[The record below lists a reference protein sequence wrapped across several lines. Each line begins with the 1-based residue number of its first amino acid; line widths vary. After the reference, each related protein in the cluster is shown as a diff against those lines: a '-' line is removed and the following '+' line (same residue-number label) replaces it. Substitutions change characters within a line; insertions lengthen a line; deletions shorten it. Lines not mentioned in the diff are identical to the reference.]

1 MRRLLN
7 ISASSILPLMSTN
20 KAQVLVFNHNA
31 LAANLLCDAVN
42 KAGHQVSVALDDR
55 DALALSEQK
64 IFNLILIGID
74 ALTAETAAFMD
85 KVRLHSAD
93 TQFILI
99 SKRGNVRAAI
109 DAIHQGAFDYLL
121 QPVEPEQLAESVR
134 KALDRQMS
142 SAQDSQIRQRLLPRV
157 EPNIFVG
164 GNPAMAEIHRLI
176 DEIAPTDVTV
186 VIQGESGTG
195 KEVIARAIHEKSRR
209 QNGPFIAVNCAAL
222 SDSLI
227 ESEFFGHVKGAFT
240 GAIND
245 RLGRFQLA
253 QGGTLFLD
261 EIGDLSP
268 KGQGDLL
275 RVIEDGIFRPIG
287 SPKLV
292 RANARIIAAA
302 NKDLEKLSADG
313 RFRDDLLYRLNIV
326 SIHIPPLRERA
337 EDIPSLIDSFARFFC
352 AKHQRRQKKFS
363 PQTLAVFQTLRWP
376 GNVRQLRNLVERLV
390 VTIPRAVIEPRDI
403 PQSLTQPEKPVAALT
418 IKPGLTLAQVEAE
431 LIRQTLLT
439 GASQVETASRLGI
452 SRRALQY
459 KVKTHGLLRRKH
471 RDKPSAS

>member
-1 MRRLLN
+1 M
-7 ISASSILPLMSTN
+7 AMS
-20 KAQVLVFNHNA
+20 KAQILVFYRDA
-31 LAANLLCDAVN
+31 MEANQLCDTLN

-55 DALALSEQK
+55 DALALSQQK
-64 IFNLILIGID
+64 LFNLILLGIE
-74 ALTAETAAFMD
+74 ALTPETTVFMD

-99 SKRGNVRAAI
+99 SQRGNVRAAI
-109 DAIHQGAFDYLL
+109 DAIHRGAFDFLL
-121 QPVEPEQLAESVR
+121 KPVKPEQLIESVG
-134 KALDRQMS
+134 KALSHQT
-142 SAQDSQIRQRLLPRV
+142 ATTQDTQLRQRLIPRP
-157 EPNIFVG
+157 EPNIFAG
-164 GNPAMAEIHRLI
+164 GNPAMHEIHRLI

-209 QNGPFIAVNCAAL
+209 KDGPFIAVNCAAL
-222 SDSLI
+222 ADSLI

-261 EIGDLSP
+261 EIGDLSA

-275 RVIEDGIFRPIG
+275 RVIEDSIFRPIG

-326 SIHIPPLRERA
+326 SIHLPPLRERA
-337 EDIPSLIDSFARFFC
+337 EDIPSLVETFSRFFC
-352 AKHQRRQKKFS
+352 AKHERRQKKFS
-363 PQTLAVFQTLRWP
+363 LQTLAVFRTQPWP

-390 VTIPRAVIEPRDI
+390 VTIPHAVVEPTDL
-403 PQSLTQPEKPVAALT
+403 PPNLTQPTKPRAGLT

-431 LIRQTLLT
+431 LIRQTLLS
-439 GASQVETASRLGI
+439 GASQVEAATQLGI

-459 KVKTHGLLRRKH
+459 KVKAHGLLRRK
-471 RDKPSAS
+471 RRAAPPTN

>member
-1 MRRLLN
+1 MPFGKTQ
-7 ISASSILPLMSTN
+7 I
-20 KAQVLVFNHNA
+20 LVFNRDA
-31 LAANLLCDAVN
+31 LTANQRCDTLS
-42 KAGHQVSVALDDR
+42 KAGHQVSIALDDR

-64 IFNLILIGID
+64 IFNLIAMEID
-74 ALTAETAAFMD
+74 ALKPETAAFMN
-85 KVRLHSAD
+85 KIRLHSAD
-93 TQFILI
+93 TQFILL
-99 SKRGNVRAAI
+99 SQHGNVRAAI
-109 DAIHQGAFDYLL
+109 DAIHLGASDFLL
-121 QPVEPEQLAESVR
+121 QPVSPEQLLEAVR
-134 KALDRQMS
+134 KALDRQATT
-142 SAQDSQIRQRLLPRV
+142 AQDSQIRQRFLPRI

-164 GNPAMAEIHRLI
+164 GNPAMREIHQLLG
-176 DEIAPTDVTV
+176 EIAPTDVTV

-222 SDSLI
+222 ADSLI

-302 NKDLEKLSADG
+302 NKDLEKLSAEG

-326 SIHIPPLRERA
+326 SIHIPPLRERT

-352 AKHQRRQKKFS
+352 AKHQRRPKKFS
-363 PQTLAVFQTLRWP
+363 PQALAIFQTLPWP
-376 GNVRQLRNLVERLV
+376 GNVRQLRNLIERLV
-390 VTIPRAVIEPRDI
+390 VTIPHALIDRHDLPTN
-403 PQSLTQPEKPVAALT
+403 LTQHAKTSTSLT

-439 GASQVETASRLGI
+439 GASQTEAAARLGI

-459 KVKTHGLLRRKH
+459 KVKTHGLLRRKP
-471 RDKPSAS
+471 RAKPPAS

>member
-1 MRRLLN
+1 MP
-7 ISASSILPLMSTN
+7 IG
-20 KAQVLVFNHNA
+20 KAQILVFNHDA
-31 LAANLLCDAVN
+31 LAANQLCDGLS
-42 KAGHQVSVALDDR
+42 KAGHQASVALDDR
-55 DALALSEQK
+55 DALTLAEQK
-64 IFNLILIGID
+64 IFNLILVGIET
-74 ALTAETAAFMD
+74 LTAETTAFMD

-109 DAIHQGAFDYLL
+109 DAIHRGAFDFLL
-121 QPVEPEQLAESVR
+121 QPVETGQLIESVR
-134 KALDRQMS
+134 KALAHQTHT
-142 SAQDSQIRQRLLPRV
+142 ALDSQIRHRLLPRP

-164 GNPAMAEIHRLI
+164 GNRAMREIQGLI
-176 DEIAPTDVTV
+176 EEIAPTDVTV

-222 SDSLI
+222 ADSLI

-302 NKDLEKLSADG
+302 NKDLEKLSAEG
-313 RFRDDLLYRLNIV
+313 RFREDLLYRLNIV
-326 SIHIPPLRERA
+326 SIHIPPLRERV

-352 AKHQRRQKKFS
+352 AKHQRRPKKFS
-363 PQTLAVFQTLRWP
+363 PQALALFRSLPWP

-390 VTIPRAVIEPRDI
+390 VTVPHVSIEPNDLPI
-403 PQSLTQPEKPVAALT
+403 SLVQSTGSKTTIT
-418 IKPGLTLAQVEAE
+418 IKPGMTLAQVEAE
-431 LIRQTLLT
+431 LIRQTLLD
-439 GASQVETASRLGI
+439 GASQVEAAARLGI

-459 KVKTHGLLRRKH
+459 KVKTHGLLRRRARKF
-471 RDKPSAS
+471 P

>member
-1 MRRLLN
+1 MP
-7 ISASSILPLMSTN
+7 AG
-20 KAQVLVFNHNA
+20 KAQILVFNRDA
-31 LAANLLCDAVN
+31 MSANLLCAALN
-42 KAGHQVSVALDDR
+42 KAGHQISVALDDR
-55 DALALSEQK
+55 DALALTEQK

-74 ALTAETAAFMD
+74 ALDAETTTFMD

-109 DAIHQGAFDYLL
+109 DAIHRGAFDYLL
-121 QPVEPEQLAESVR
+121 QPLEPAQLQESVR
-134 KALDRQMS
+134 KALDHQTET
-142 SAQDSQIRQRLLPRV
+142 AQDSQIKQRLMPRP

-164 GNPAMAEIHRLI
+164 GNPAMRDIHHLLE
-176 DEIAPTDVTV
+176 EIAPTDVTV

-195 KEVIARAIHEKSRR
+195 KEVIARTIHERSRR

-222 SDSLI
+222 ADSLI

-240 GAIND
+240 GAISD

-275 RVIEDGIFRPIG
+275 RVIEDGMFRPIG

-302 NKDLEKLSADG
+302 NKDLERLSAEG
-313 RFRDDLLYRLNIV
+313 RFREDLLYRLNIV
-326 SIHIPPLRERA
+326 SIHIPPLRDRA
-337 EDIPSLIDSFARFFC
+337 EDIASLVDSFARFFC
-352 AKHQRRQKKFS
+352 AKHQREPKKFS
-363 PQTLAVFQTLRWP
+363 SQALTIFQTLPWP
-376 GNVRQLRNLVERLV
+376 GNVRQLRNVVERLV
-390 VTIPRAVIEPRDI
+390 VTVAHTMIEPVDI
-403 PQSLTQPEKPVAALT
+403 PTTLVQSARAKTSFA
-418 IKPGLTLAQVEAE
+418 IKPGMTLAQVEAE
-431 LIRQTLLT
+431 LIRQTLLS
-439 GASQVETASRLGI
+439 GASQIEAATRLGI

-459 KVKTHGLLRRKH
+459 KVKQHDLLRRRK
-471 RDKPSAS
+471 REQPR

>member
-1 MRRLLN
+1 MPT
-7 ISASSILPLMSTN
+7 S
-20 KAQVLVFNHNA
+20 KAQILVFNRDVTSTNQ
-31 LAANLLCDAVN
+31 LCDTLS
-42 KAGHQVSVALDDR
+42 KGGHQVSVALDDR
-55 DALALSEQK
+55 DALALTEQR
-64 IFNLILIGID
+64 IFNLILIGVD
-74 ALTAETAAFMD
+74 ALNPETSSFMS

-121 QPVEPEQLAESVR
+121 HPIATEQLLDSVR
-134 KALDRQMS
+134 KALNHQ
-142 SAQDSQIRQRLLPRV
+142 AATTQDSQIRQRLIPRP
-157 EPNIFVG
+157 EPNIFAG
-164 GNPAMAEIHRLI
+164 GSPAMREIHRLI

-186 VIQGESGTG
+186 VLQGESGTG
-195 KEVIARAIHEKSRR
+195 KEVIARAIHERSRR

-222 SDSLI
+222 ADSLI

-261 EIGDLSP
+261 EIGDLSA

-287 SPKLV
+287 SPKLI

-337 EDIPSLIDSFARFFC
+337 EDIPSLVDSFARFFC
-352 AKHQRRQKKFS
+352 AKHQRALKKFS
-363 PQTLAVFQTLRWP
+363 PQALAVFQTMPWP
-376 GNVRQLRNLVERLV
+376 GNIRQLRNLIERLV
-390 VTIPRAVIEPRDI
+390 VTISHAVILPGDL
-403 PQSLTQPEKPVAALT
+403 PPNLTQHAKPHAGLT
-418 IKPGLTLAQVEAE
+418 IKHGLTLAQVEAE

-439 GASQVETASRLGI
+439 GASQVEAAARLGI

-459 KVKTHGLLRRKH
+459 KVRTHGLLQRKRRTA
-471 RDKPSAS
+471 PPAA

>member
-1 MRRLLN
+1 MPT
-7 ISASSILPLMSTN
+7 S
-20 KAQVLVFNHNA
+20 KAQILVFNRDVMATNQ
-31 LAANLLCDAVN
+31 LCDTLS
-42 KAGHQVSVALDDR
+42 KYGHQVSVALDDR
-55 DALALSEQK
+55 DALALSEQRL
-64 IFNLILIGID
+64 FNLILIGVD
-74 ALTAETAAFMD
+74 ALNPETASFMS

-109 DAIHQGAFDYLL
+109 DAIHQGAFDYLVH
-121 QPVEPEQLAESVR
+121 PVATEQLIDSVR
-134 KALDRQMS
+134 KALNHQ
-142 SAQDSQIRQRLLPRV
+142 AATTQDPQIRQRLIPRP
-157 EPNIFVG
+157 EPNIFAG
-164 GNPAMAEIHRLI
+164 GNRSMREIHRLI

-186 VIQGESGTG
+186 VLQGESGTG

-222 SDSLI
+222 ADSLI

-261 EIGDLSP
+261 EIGDLSA

-337 EDIPSLIDSFARFFC
+337 EDIPSLVDSFARFFC
-352 AKHQRRQKKFS
+352 AKHERGLKKFS
-363 PQTLAVFQTLRWP
+363 PQALAVFQTLPWP
-376 GNVRQLRNLVERLV
+376 GNIRQLRNLVERLV
-390 VTIPRAVIEPRDI
+390 VTVSHAVIVPGDLPPNLAQHGKTR
-403 PQSLTQPEKPVAALT
+403 AGLT

-431 LIRQTLLT
+431 LIRQTLLA
-439 GASQVETASRLGI
+439 GVSQVEAASRLGI

-459 KVKTHGLLRRKH
+459 KVRTHGLLQRKRRTT
-471 RDKPSAS
+471 PPAS

>member
-1 MRRLLN
+1 M
-7 ISASSILPLMSTN
+7 ASP
-20 KAQVLVFNHNA
+20 KAQILVFYPDA
-31 LAANLLCDAVN
+31 MAANQLCDTLN
-42 KAGHQVSVALDDR
+42 KTGYQVSVALDDR
-55 DALALSEQK
+55 DALALSQQK
-64 IFNLILIGID
+64 LFNLILIGIE
-74 ALTAETAAFMD
+74 ALTPDTAVFMN
-85 KVRLHSAD
+85 KVRLHSSD

-99 SKRGNVRAAI
+99 SQRGNVRAAI

-121 QPVEPEQLAESVR
+121 KPVKPEQLTESVG
-134 KALDRQMS
+134 KALSHQTAT
-142 SAQDSQIRQRLLPRV
+142 AQDTQLRQRLVPRP
-157 EPNIFVG
+157 EPNIFAG
-164 GNPAMAEIHRLI
+164 GNPAMREIHRLI

-209 QNGPFIAVNCAAL
+209 ENGPFIAVNCAAL
-222 SDSLI
+222 ADSLI

-261 EIGDLSP
+261 EIGDLSV

-337 EDIPSLIDSFARFFC
+337 EDIPSLVDSFARFFC
-352 AKHQRRQKKFS
+352 AKHERRSKKFS
-363 PQTLAVFQTLRWP
+363 PQALAVFRSLPWP

-390 VTIPRAVIEPRDI
+390 VTTPHASIEPNDL
-403 PQSLTQPEKPVAALT
+403 PTSLVQATSTKPHFT
-418 IKPGLTLAQVEAE
+418 IKSGMTLAQVEAE
-431 LIRQTLLT
+431 LIRQTLLE
-439 GASQVETASRLGI
+439 GASQVEAAARLGI

-459 KVKTHGLLRRKH
+459 KVKQYALLRRRKSGGAA
-471 RDKPSAS
+471 KSLS

>member
-1 MRRLLN
+1 M
-7 ISASSILPLMSTN
+7 ASP
-20 KAQVLVFNHNA
+20 KAQILVFYPDA
-31 LAANLLCDAVN
+31 MAANQLCDTLN
-42 KAGHQVSVALDDR
+42 KTGYQVSVALDDR
-55 DALALSEQK
+55 DALALSQQK
-64 IFNLILIGID
+64 LFNLILIGIE
-74 ALTAETAAFMD
+74 ALTPDTAVFMN
-85 KVRLHSAD
+85 KVRLHSSD

-99 SKRGNVRAAI
+99 SQRGNVRAAI

-121 QPVEPEQLAESVR
+121 KPVKPEQLTESVG
-134 KALDRQMS
+134 KALSHQT
-142 SAQDSQIRQRLLPRV
+142 ATTQDTQLRQRLVPRP
-157 EPNIFVG
+157 EPNIFAG
-164 GNPAMAEIHRLI
+164 GNPAMREIHRLI

-209 QNGPFIAVNCAAL
+209 ENGPFIAVNCAAL
-222 SDSLI
+222 ADSLI

-261 EIGDLSP
+261 EIGDLSV

-337 EDIPSLIDSFARFFC
+337 EDIPSLVDSFARFFC
-352 AKHQRRQKKFS
+352 AKHERRSKKFS
-363 PQTLAVFQTLRWP
+363 PQALAVFRSLPWP

-390 VTIPRAVIEPRDI
+390 VTTPHASIEPNDL
-403 PQSLTQPEKPVAALT
+403 PTSLVQATSTKPHFT
-418 IKPGLTLAQVEAE
+418 IKSGMTLAQVEAE
-431 LIRQTLLT
+431 LIRQTLLE
-439 GASQVETASRLGI
+439 GASQVEAAARLGI

-459 KVKTHGLLRRKH
+459 KVKQYALLRRRKSGGAA
-471 RDKPSAS
+471 KSLS

>member
-1 MRRLLN
+1 
-7 ISASSILPLMSTN
+7 MSTS
-20 KAQVLVFNHNA
+20 KAQILVFNHDA
-31 LAANLLCDAVN
+31 LSANQACATLG
-42 KAGHQVSVALDDR
+42 KAGYQVSVALDDR
-55 DALALSEQK
+55 DALALSEQRL
-64 IFNLILIGID
+64 FNLILIGIE
-74 ALTAETAAFMD
+74 AFTPETASFMD
-85 KVRLHSAD
+85 KVRLHSVD
-93 TQFILI
+93 TQFILT

-109 DAIHQGAFDYLL
+109 DAIHRGAFDYLL
-121 QPVEPEQLAESVR
+121 QPVAPEQLIESVR
-134 KALDRQMS
+134 KALNHQTAT
-142 SAQDSQIRQRLLPRV
+142 AQDTQIRQRLVPRP
-157 EPNIFVG
+157 EPNIFAG
-164 GNPAMAEIHRLI
+164 GNPAMREIHHLI

-222 SDSLI
+222 ADSLI

-287 SPKLV
+287 SPKLI

-302 NKDLEKLSADG
+302 NKDLERLSIDG

-326 SIHIPPLRERA
+326 AIHIPPLRERA
-337 EDIPSLIDSFARFFC
+337 EDIPSLVDSFTRFFC
-352 AKHQRRQKKFS
+352 AKHERGQKRFS
-363 PQTLAVFQTLRWP
+363 AHALAVFQTLPWP

-390 VTIPRAVIEPRDI
+390 VTVPHAVIEPHDL
-403 PQSLTQPEKPVAALT
+403 PLNLTQQVKPRAAFT

-431 LIRQTLLT
+431 LIRQTLLA
-439 GASQVETASRLGI
+439 GASQVEAAARLGI

-459 KVKTHGLLRRKH
+459 KVKTHGLLRRK
-471 RDKPSAS
+471 RRTPPPVG

>member
-1 MRRLLN
+1 M
-7 ISASSILPLMSTN
+7 SIGKT
-20 KAQVLVFNHNA
+20 QILVFNRDA
-31 LAANLLCDAVN
+31 MSANQFCDTLS

-55 DALALSEQK
+55 DALALSEQR

-74 ALTAETAAFMD
+74 TLKPETTSFMD

-109 DAIHQGAFDYLL
+109 DAIRQGAFDYLL
-121 QPVEPEQLAESVR
+121 QPVEPEQLIESVS
-134 KALDRQMS
+134 KALNHQT
-142 SAQDSQIRQRLLPRV
+142 ATTQDPQIRQRLMPRP

-164 GNPAMAEIHRLI
+164 GNPAMGEIHRLI

-222 SDSLI
+222 ADSLI

-261 EIGDLSP
+261 EIGDLST

-326 SIHIPPLRERA
+326 SIHLPPLRERA
-337 EDIPSLIDSFARFFC
+337 EDIPSLIESFSRFFC

-363 PQTLAVFQTLRWP
+363 PLALAVFRTLPWP

-390 VTIPRAVIEPRDI
+390 VTVPHSIIEPHDL
-403 PQSLTQPEKPVAALT
+403 PASLTQNARAKTSFT

-431 LIRQTLLT
+431 LIRQTMLD
-439 GASQVETASRLGI
+439 GASQVEAAARLGI

-459 KVKTHGLLRRKH
+459 KVKQHGLLRRRKSGKSEPV
-471 RDKPSAS
+471 R

>member
-1 MRRLLN
+1 M
-7 ISASSILPLMSTN
+7 SSG
-20 KAQVLVFNHNA
+20 KAQILVFNRDA
-31 LAANLLCDAVN
+31 LSANLACDTLN
-42 KAGHQVSVALDDR
+42 KAGHRVSVALDDR
-55 DALALSEQK
+55 DALALSEQRL
-64 IFNLILIGID
+64 FNLILIGID
-74 ALTAETAAFMD
+74 ALTPETASFMD
-85 KVRLHSAD
+85 KVRLHSID

-121 QPVEPEQLAESVR
+121 QPVPPEQLIESVG
-134 KALDRQMS
+134 KALNHQTATALDT
-142 SAQDSQIRQRLLPRV
+142 QIRQRLVPRP
-157 EPNIFVG
+157 EPNIFAG
-164 GNPAMAEIHRLI
+164 GNPAMREIHHLI

-209 QNGPFIAVNCAAL
+209 QNAPFIAVNCAAL
-222 SDSLI
+222 ADSLI

-245 RLGRFQLA
+245 SLGRFQLA

-261 EIGDLSP
+261 EIGDLSS

-287 SPKLV
+287 SPKLI

-302 NKDLEKLSADG
+302 NKDLERLSIDG

-326 SIHIPPLRERA
+326 AIHIPPLRERA
-337 EDIPSLIDSFARFFC
+337 EDIPSLVESFARFFC
-352 AKHQRRQKKFS
+352 AKHERGQKRFS
-363 PQTLAVFQTLRWP
+363 PQTLAVFQTLPWP

-390 VTIPRAVIEPRDI
+390 VTVPHAVIEPRDL
-403 PQSLTQPEKPVAALT
+403 PPTLTQNAKPRAAFT

-431 LIRQTLLT
+431 LIRQTLLA
-439 GASQVETASRLGI
+439 GASQVEAAARLGI

-459 KVKTHGLLRRKH
+459 KVKEHGLLRRKS
-471 RDKPSAS
+471 RARPSAG

>member
-1 MRRLLN
+1 MR
-7 ISASSILPLMSTN
+7 
-20 KAQVLVFNHNA
+20 
-31 LAANLLCDAVN
+31 
-42 KAGHQVSVALDDR
+42 
-55 DALALSEQK
+55 E
-64 IFNLILIGID
+64 
-74 ALTAETAAFMD
+74 
-85 KVRLHSAD
+85 
-93 TQFILI
+93 
-99 SKRGNVRAAI
+99 
-109 DAIHQGAFDYLL
+109 IHQLL
-121 QPVEPEQLAESVR
+121 
-134 KALDRQMS
+134 
-142 SAQDSQIRQRLLPRV
+142 
-157 EPNIFVG
+157 G
-164 GNPAMAEIHRLI
+164 
-176 DEIAPTDVTV
+176 EIAPTDVTV

-222 SDSLI
+222 ADSLI

-302 NKDLEKLSADG
+302 NKDLEKLSAEG

-326 SIHIPPLRERA
+326 SIHIPPLRERT

-352 AKHQRRQKKFS
+352 AKHQRRPKKFS
-363 PQTLAVFQTLRWP
+363 PQALAIFQTLPWP
-376 GNVRQLRNLVERLV
+376 GNVRQLRNLIERLV
-390 VTIPRAVIEPRDI
+390 VTIPHALIDRHDLPTN
-403 PQSLTQPEKPVAALT
+403 LTQHAKTSTSLT

-439 GASQVETASRLGI
+439 GASQTEAAARLGI

-459 KVKTHGLLRRKH
+459 KVKTHGLLRRKP
-471 RDKPSAS
+471 RAKPPAS